1 MVKMTYNVGQPSA
14 GFSDTIHV
22 WITARD
28 TKSNET
34 LSIFK
39 LIIGAAANAQGTLQN
54 YENKLTGKQVSL
66 FEFRINYIGGKL
78 AER

>member
-34 LSIFK
+34 SVIFK
-39 LIIGAAANAQGTLQN
+39 LILGAAVSDQETLQA
-54 YENKLTGKQVSL
+54 ETMK
-66 FEFRINYIGGKL
+66 INLPGN
-78 AER
+78 R